1 MNEALQPSLMVTVAF
16 YATSALTIASAILVV
31 IQKDLVRS
39 VVALAVSFVGVAAIF
54 FLLNAEFIG
63 IVQIL
68 VYVGAISI
76 IIAFAV
82 MFIRDLKSAGALS
95 QNMLISAAVSVVIL
109 AVIIFVTYNT
119 DWTGIEEIG
128 DPNARAG
135 LMGQYIT
142 ADEEDDG
149 VTEGTVLEF
158 PVSDMSVT
166 YYGGIDVSED
176 ALKGTVQS
184 LNAKEVSSGVLID
197 SSSPIGELLIRNFIL
212 PFEMI
217 GLLLIAALI
226 GALVIIRDRRG
237 ETKE

>member
-1 MNEALQPSLMVTVAF
+1 MNEALQPSLMVTIAF

-95 QNMLISAAVSVVIL
+95 QNMLISAAVSVVML

-119 DWTGIEEIG
+119 DWTGIEEIE

-142 ADEEDDG
+142 TDEDDG

-166 YYGGIDVSED
+166 YYAGIDISED
-176 ALKGTVQS
+176 ALKRTVQN
-184 LNAKEVSSGVLID
+184 LNTNEVSSGVLIN

-212 PFEMI
+212 PFETI

>member
-82 MFIRDLKSAGALS
+82 MFIRDLKSAGVLS
-95 QNMLISAAVSVVIL
+95 QNMLISAAVSVVML

-142 ADEEDDG
+142 TDEDDG

-166 YYGGIDVSED
+166 YYGGIDISED
-176 ALKGTVQS
+176 ALKRTVQS
-184 LNAKEVSSGVLID
+184 LNANEVSSGVLID

-212 PFEMI
+212 PFETI

>member
-1 MNEALQPSLMVTVAF
+1 MNEVLQPSLMVTVAF

-31 IQKDLVRS
+31 VQKDLVRS

-95 QNMLISAAVSVVIL
+95 QNMLISAAVSVLML

-142 ADEEDDG
+142 TDDDDDI
-149 VTEGTVLEF
+149 TEGMVLEF
-158 PVSDMSVT
+158 PVSDSSVT
-166 YYGGIDVSED
+166 YYGGLDINED
-176 ALKGTVQS
+176 ALKGALES
-184 LNAKEVSSGVLID
+184 LNANEVSSGVLID

-212 PFEMI
+212 PFETI

-237 ETKE
+237 EAKE

>member
-1 MNEALQPSLMVTVAF
+1 MNEALQPSLVVTVAF

-31 IQKDLVRS
+31 VQKDLVRS

-82 MFIRDLKSAGALS
+82 MFIRDLKSAGVLS
-95 QNMLISAAVSVVIL
+95 QNMLISAAVSVLML

-142 ADEEDDG
+142 TDEDDG
-149 VTEGTVLEF
+149 VTEGMVLEF
-158 PVSDMSVT
+158 PVSNSSVT
-166 YYGGIDVSED
+166 YYGGLDISED
-176 ALKGTVQS
+176 ALKGALES
-184 LNAKEVSSGVLID
+184 LNANEVSSGVLID
-197 SSSPIGELLIRNFIL
+197 SSSPIGQLLIRNFIL
-212 PFEMI
+212 PFETI
-217 GLLLIAALI
+217 GLLLVAALI

-237 ETKE
+237 EAKE

>member
-68 VYVGAISI
+68 VYVGAVSI

-95 QNMLISAAVSVVIL
+95 QNMLISAAVSVVML

-142 ADEEDDG
+142 ADEDDG
-149 VTEGTVLEF
+149 VTEGAVLEF

-166 YYGGIDVSED
+166 YYAGIDISED
-176 ALKGTVQS
+176 ALKRTVQS
-184 LNAKEVSSGVLID
+184 LNANEVSSGVLID

-212 PFEMI
+212 PFETI

-226 GALVIIRDRRG
+226 GALVIIKDRRG

>member
-1 MNEALQPSLMVTVAF
+1 MNEALQPSLTVTVAF
-16 YATSALTIASAILVV
+16 YATSVLAIASAILVV
-31 IQKDLVRS
+31 VQKDLVRS

-95 QNMLISAAVSVVIL
+95 QNMLISAAVSVLML

-142 ADEEDDG
+142 TDEDDDI
-149 VTEGTVLEF
+149 TEGMVLEF
-158 PVSDMSVT
+158 PVSDSSVT
-166 YYGGIDVSED
+166 YYGGLDINED
-176 ALKGTVQS
+176 ALKGALES
-184 LNAKEVSSGVLID
+184 LNANEVSSGVLID
-197 SSSPIGELLIRNFIL
+197 SSSPIGQLLIRNFIL
-212 PFEMI
+212 PFETI

-237 ETKE
+237 EAKE